1 MTFLF
6 SENIVS
12 AFCFEVSSAFDGAF
26 PKYFVGLDSS
36 EPIHPFS
43 SNVPKIS

>member
-12 AFCFEVSSAFDGAF
+12 AFCFEVSSAFDGAYA
-26 PKYFVGLDSS
+26 KYLVGLASS
-36 EPIHPFS
+36 DPIHPFS
-43 SNVPKIS
+43 SSAPKIS

>member
-6 SENIVS
+6 SEKIVS
-12 AFCFEVSSAFDGAF
+12 AFCFVVSNAFDGAF
-26 PKYFVGLDSS
+26 AKYFVGLESS

-43 SNVPKIS
+43 SQCT